1 MDWFLYDR
9 DLRHEELTK
18 LNSKFTES
26 PNQKGGKIIISHVH
40 VILISHVLFQYLWVS
55 EMVGKATLAN

>member
-26 PNQKGGKIIISHVH
+26 PNQKRRKRIISHVH
-40 VILISHVLFQYLWVS
+40 VIFMGVSNGWKSHS
-55 EMVGKATLAN
+55 G